1 LRPWR
6 RDSALASD
14 LSGLAQASRVLRP
27 VRSLTRP
34 EGGPLS
40 PGLRWFGHPSISRV
54 AIKAYRHLLELDF
67 HRLRGLTFARH
78 TLHEH
83 SALFARVV
91 VLAYPDRLTAEDP
104 PGGVE
109 RR

>member
-1 LRPWR
+1 MSVHLVVLTGLRPWR

-54 AIKAYRHLLELDF
+54 AIKAYRHLLEPDF
-67 HRLRGLTFARH
+67 HRLR
-78 TLHEH
+78 
-83 SALFARVV
+83 
-91 VLAYPDRLTAEDP
+91 
-104 PGGVE
+104 
-109 RR
+109 